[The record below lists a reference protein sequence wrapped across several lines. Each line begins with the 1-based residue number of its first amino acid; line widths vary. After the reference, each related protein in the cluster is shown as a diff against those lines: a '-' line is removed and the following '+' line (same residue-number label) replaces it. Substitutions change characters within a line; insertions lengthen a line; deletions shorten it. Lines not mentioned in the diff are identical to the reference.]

1 MANDLVRFAT
11 GLESNLSQETKE
23 KGKILFAVTGDN
35 KGYIYFDKDNNTRIK
50 MSEHALTAEKDAAN
64 NTITTTY
71 LKSIAQNS
79 STIDAYS
86 IKSIAGA
93 NTTKDIITIPNAS
106 TTKAGLITGEAQ
118 TLGGNKTFNNSVT
131 INDKLTVNEDIISLA
146 GEPYMAQKEYTNI
159 LCTANNDPNGYLYY
173 GQLKLKDY
181 YTEWYLKMYISM
193 DIPYDSTK
201 AGTNAAS
208 YEGVVE
214 YWGYANTITAYRIF
228 NAHANTSYR
237 TFWNHVSYRPKLAG
251 CQTYGHLLGFRF
263 YSSWNPASTGY
274 GRNIKIKII
283 HTDNCTFNFLDNM
296 ILYTNAPGTGSTN
309 FDGRSEYNGTDNGLQ
324 ETGDANTR
332 NHLIGAQYLKAGE
345 SCIDRYTIVMQEKG
359 GDFSSICYKNAT
371 SNSNDNGI
379 AHIKSTAH
387 YVVGGPVYYAYSNA
401 HTNAGALSSSQEFHT
416 NYALDFRYSSNSGSS
431 LTNGKM
437 VYLKF
442 EKDSEGYLTV
452 PDHPWYSQE
461 LPTEEDGYVYMSLG
475 IAYSTY
481 TIYMFPE
488 HEYYEYIAGQ
498 IRKYVHNLPVKQG
511 GTGKTSWTSNQIVYA
526 SAATTLSQLPSGTD
540 GQLLKSKGAN
550 AAPEWISPS
559 SLLVGK
565 ATGDSA
571 GDNIRST
578 YIKGLSVSGTT
589 LTITKG
595 DNSTSTLTLQDT
607 NTDTKVTNTLNTT
620 TKAYVTGTTSA
631 TTNTGTQIFDT
642 GVYLDTTAGQL
653 VATKFVGALQGNAD
667 TATKATG
674 DSAGDN
680 IRTTYIKGLSL
691 NGLTLTITKGD
702 NSSSTLTLQDLDV
715 KVNMKARGTT
725 KAYLL
730 GTVTSPTSSDQAVT
744 SVAETGV
751 YFDTTAGKLV
761 ATTFKGAL
769 EGNAD
774 TATALKN
781 GHTFKITDDS
791 STNTGNT
798 VAFNGTQDVT
808 LKLPADVKF
817 SNITATSNI
826 TVNTGNID
834 IVNVK
839 ETDKF
844 INLYYDANKTSG
856 ASWRL
861 GHIGSGSGDTN
872 YFVIQSGTSAT
883 GTTEW
888 HNVIRLGMNSY
899 DAHFGGN
906 VNPLANNTQTLG
918 TTSLKWKNVYATTF
932 TGDLTGTAAKATGDG
947 AGDNIRS
954 TYIKSLSVSGTTL
967 TITKGDS
974 TTSTITLQDTNTDTK
989 VTNTLGTTTKAY
1001 VTGTTSATTNTG
1013 TQIFDTGVYLDTTA
1027 GQLVA
1032 TTFKGALDGNAST
1045 ATKATGDSA
1054 GDNIRSTYI
1063 KGLSVSG
1070 TTLTITKGDNST
1082 STLTLQD
1089 TNTDTKVT
1097 NTLNTTTKAYITG
1110 TTSATTNTGTQIFD
1124 TGVYLDTT
1132 AGQLVATKFVG
1143 ALQGNAD
1150 TATKATG
1157 DSAGDNIRTTYI
1169 KGLSVSGLT
1178 LTVTKG
1184 DNSTSTLTLQ
1194 DLDVKVNMKAR
1205 GTTKAYLLGT
1215 TTSPTSSDQAVTSVA
1230 ETGVYFDTTAG
1241 KLVAT
1246 TFKGALEG
1254 NATTATKATGDSAGD
1269 NIRTTYIKSLS
1280 VSGTTLT
1287 ITKGDNSTSTITLQ
1301 DTNTDTKVTNTLGTT
1316 TKAYVTGTTSAT
1328 TNTGTQIFD
1337 TGVYLDT
1344 TAGQLVAT
1352 TFKGALDGNATSATK
1367 ATNDGANNQITTTYL
1382 KAVSITGNDTTDVDG
1397 TTAITAGSKGF
1408 YTVTTGANTS
1418 TKYALPIAGESVA
1431 GIITNTAQ
1439 TFGGNKTFKGLVT
1452 FPTANGFTY
1461 SGISVASDNAAR
1473 PVWFSYNGVTGRP
1486 VYDNDFKYNPSTN
1499 TLTVT
1504 NVTGTAAKATADAA
1518 NNTITTTYLAKISEN
1533 SSTIN
1538 SYSIKSSVGGNLSGT
1553 KDTVTIPNASTTKAG
1568 LITGEAQTL
1577 GGDKTFNDEVIVKDM
1592 LKAEADI
1599 ISANGYPYIKKKIFT
1614 NIIATEDNTAN
1625 GCFYLANIRPDNFY
1639 EPWNFRAFVHAYVPG
1654 HPEYNGLYDITI
1666 TGWYAISGSVK
1677 YWNIVYSNF
1686 NAMNTSYRPIY
1697 YSCLRTLNETGYNAN
1712 SPILWGVDL
1721 YASTNPTTTG
1731 YERTV
1736 EVVLIDTEN
1745 CTFDFRDTPI
1755 KHANV
1760 TNTSHY
1766 YTYYS
1771 MDCANTG
1778 LRESGDSDTY
1788 DRTYATNYV
1797 RVGSSPIHR
1806 YSLIMQDTTDG
1817 FSSLVYKTKNSNN
1830 NDNAATGHVAATDV
1844 HFVPTGQVLYNSTGY
1859 WYNTSGSQTG
1869 SIGMYTAIPFDFRYA
1884 SNCGAS
1890 LTIGKP
1896 VYYVFNKNADDNTL
1910 SIDSTI
1916 HTQTLPTT
1924 EDGKVYMFL
1933 GIAYA
1938 TTHIYLHHVHPMY
1951 EFIDGKLRT
1960 YRETIPVKQG
1970 GTGKSSWTANGLVY
1984 ASGTSTL
1991 AQIGTGTD
1999 GQFLK
2004 SKGANAAPEW
2014 TNASDIAVNKAE
2026 KDGAGNV
2033 ITTHY
2038 IKHGS
2043 IEVSDTNHNMTY
2055 TNGANGDTKTVSL
2068 PFVKLSGDTMT
2079 GDLLVQKTSGDT
2091 KVGVKNNNGNVELL
2105 TSTNRGIYDRTT
2117 TSWIVYRA
2125 PSGAITYLLSGTGTK
2140 SWQFNDNGNL
2150 TTPAGAT
2157 ATANLIGTA
2166 SRAVGDSAGNQITTT
2181 YAAAGSFA
2189 TDTTNHKITY
2199 TDGANTAKEFSAP
2212 FVLRAGDSM
2221 TGNLTTTGNMT
2232 AVKFIGALQGNADSA
2247 STLSH
2252 KTLNNTTLENTAGSF
2267 AFSGSGLPW
2276 DGTDWVGLQIGDSA
2290 DKFQITANDGGLLF
2304 RQNDS
2309 GGTAT
2314 SGWTSWTR
2322 LAYAPINTQV
2332 GSSTKGIYISNK
2344 GALTACDYELKATVN
2359 NATQYGVAY
2368 YSTATNITSTAAGGA
2383 NTALMGKGSAAPA
2396 FVSVSPTLTLTAG
2409 TTAGP
2414 KVKITVLGVA
2424 GTDLQLPAA
2433 GSGASGVVT
2442 TDTQTFA
2449 GGKTFNNPIT
2459 ANATNDSLDSL
2470 STSASLVVKGGVS
2483 VAKNLSAKTIRIDN
2497 NQTTEGVQLQYD
2509 ETLDT
2514 LNFVFV

>member
-11 GLESNLSQETKE
+11 GLESNLSQEAKE

-79 STIDAYS
+79 STINTYS

-118 TLGGNKTFNNSVT
+118 TLGGDKTFNNSVT

-201 AGTNAAS
+201 ANTDKAS
-208 YEGVVE
+208 YEGIVE

-228 NAHANTSYR
+228 NAHAHTSYR
-237 TFWNHVSYRPKLAG
+237 TFYQHVSYRPKLAG

-263 YSSWNPASTGY
+263 YSSWNPATTGY

-296 ILYTNAPGTGSTN
+296 VLYANAPGTGSTN
-309 FDGRSEYNGTDNGLQ
+309 FDGCSEYDGVNNGLR
-324 ETGDANTR
+324 ESGDDNTR

-371 SNSNDNGI
+371 SNTNDTATN
-379 AHIKSTAH
+379 HIKSTSH
-387 YVVGGPVYYAYSNA
+387 YVVGGPVYYAYNNA

-416 NYALDFRYSSNSGSS
+416 NYPLDFRYTSNSGAS
-431 LTNGKM
+431 LINGQM

-442 EKDSEGYLTV
+442 EKDSEGYLTI

-475 IAYSTY
+475 VAYSTSNV
-481 TIYMFPE
+481 YMFPE

-511 GTGKTSWTSNQIVYA
+511 GTGKTSWTPNQIIYA

-540 GQLLKSKGAN
+540 GQLLKSKGTSAV
-550 AAPEWISPS
+550 PEWISPS

-578 YIKGLSVSGTT
+578 YIKSLSVSGTT

-631 TTNTGTQIFDT
+631 TTNTGTQVFDT

-680 IRTTYIKGLSL
+680 IRSTYIKGLSV
-691 NGLTLTITKGD
+691 NGLTLTVTKGD

-730 GTVTSPTSSDQAVT
+730 GTTTSPTSSDQAVT

-839 ETDKF
+839 EADKF

-906 VNPLANNTQTLG
+906 VNPLANNAQTLG

-932 TGDLTGTAAKATGDG
+932 TGDLTGTATKAIGDS

-954 TYIKSLSVSGTTL
+954 TYIKSLSVNGTTL

-989 VTNTLGTTTKAY
+989 VTNTLNTTAKAY
-1001 VTGTTSATTNTG
+1001 ITGTTSATTNTG
-1013 TQIFDTGVYLDTTA
+1013 TQVFDTGVYLDTTA

-1032 TTFKGALDGNAST
+1032 TTFKGNLAWTYLTSVPTLVKSAYGTAATDKYTIQLYNQNGATIAST
-1045 ATKATGDSA
+1045 TTVTTNGVITIPAATTSQAGLITSTDQSIAGSKTFTGASTTIGRNIIRNTTDA
-1054 GDNIRSTYI
+1054 PDQGDII
-1063 KGLSVSG
+1063 LSVFGYKTGYPVYTDPLFESG
-1070 TTLTITKGDNST
+1070 TNSVSVYNNSSNGNVTVTRDTYTNFGITSPGTNSNYVLRVQNVGTASPNLGGFVQSISSRANAQFVQIFRALVPVGYTLSLASNSMGTNYKEHWITSNAGTGKWEWYARRVLCGKEGTFSSGGHISISGT
-1082 STLTLQD
+1082 P
-1089 TNTDTKVT
+1089 
-1097 NTLNTTTKAYITG
+1097 AG
-1110 TTSATTNTGTQIFD
+1110 TTSAPVSF
-1124 TGVYLDTT
+1124 YLSYC
-1132 AGQLVATKFVG
+1132 QLYDLTKAEYDG
-1143 ALQGNAD
+1143 LRTRYADNAD
-1150 TATKATG
+1150 
-1157 DSAGDNIRTTYI
+1157 S
-1169 KGLSVSGLT
+1169 
-1178 LTVTKG
+1178 
-1184 DNSTSTLTLQ
+1184 
-1194 DLDVKVNMKAR
+1194 
-1205 GTTKAYLLGT
+1205 
-1215 TTSPTSSDQAVTSVA
+1215 
-1230 ETGVYFDTTAG
+1230 
-1241 KLVAT
+1241 
-1246 TFKGALEG
+1246 
-1254 NATTATKATGDSAGD
+1254 
-1269 NIRTTYIKSLS
+1269 
-1280 VSGTTLT
+1280 
-1287 ITKGDNSTSTITLQ
+1287 
-1301 DTNTDTKVTNTLGTT
+1301 
-1316 TKAYVTGTTSAT
+1316 
-1328 TNTGTQIFD
+1328 
-1337 TGVYLDT
+1337 
-1344 TAGQLVAT
+1344 
-1352 TFKGALDGNATSATK
+1352 ATSATK

-1382 KAVSITGNDTTDVDG
+1382 KAVSITGNDTTDTNG

-1408 YTVTTGANTS
+1408 YTVTTGANAS

-1431 GIITNTAQ
+1431 GIIVNTAQ
-1439 TFGGNKTFKGLVT
+1439 TWKGVKTFSTGVT
-1452 FPTANGFTY
+1452 VSATGGFEY
-1461 SGISVASDNAAR
+1461 SGIETGTSAGAR
-1473 PVWFSYNGVTGRP
+1473 PVWYSYLGKNGRP
-1486 VYDNDFKYNPSTN
+1486 VIDASHFTYNPGTQ
-1499 TLTVT
+1499 TL
-1504 NVTGTAAKATADAA
+1504 NVANMSGLAAKATADAA
-1518 NNTITTTYLAKISEN
+1518 NNTITTTY
-1533 SSTIN
+1533 
-1538 SYSIKSSVGGNLSGT
+1538 
-1553 KDTVTIPNASTTKAG
+1553 
-1568 LITGEAQTL
+1568 
-1577 GGDKTFNDEVIVKDM
+1577 
-1592 LKAEADI
+1592 
-1599 ISANGYPYIKKKIFT
+1599 
-1614 NIIATEDNTAN
+1614 
-1625 GCFYLANIRPDNFY
+1625 
-1639 EPWNFRAFVHAYVPG
+1639 
-1654 HPEYNGLYDITI
+1654 
-1666 TGWYAISGSVK
+1666 
-1677 YWNIVYSNF
+1677 
-1686 NAMNTSYRPIY
+1686 
-1697 YSCLRTLNETGYNAN
+1697 
-1712 SPILWGVDL
+1712 
-1721 YASTNPTTTG
+1721 
-1731 YERTV
+1731 
-1736 EVVLIDTEN
+1736 
-1745 CTFDFRDTPI
+1745 
-1755 KHANV
+1755 
-1760 TNTSHY
+1760 
-1766 YTYYS
+1766 
-1771 MDCANTG
+1771 
-1778 LRESGDSDTY
+1778 
-1788 DRTYATNYV
+1788 
-1797 RVGSSPIHR
+1797 
-1806 YSLIMQDTTDG
+1806 
-1817 FSSLVYKTKNSNN
+1817 
-1830 NDNAATGHVAATDV
+1830 
-1844 HFVPTGQVLYNSTGY
+1844 
-1859 WYNTSGSQTG
+1859 
-1869 SIGMYTAIPFDFRYA
+1869 
-1884 SNCGAS
+1884 
-1890 LTIGKP
+1890 
-1896 VYYVFNKNADDNTL
+1896 
-1910 SIDSTI
+1910 
-1916 HTQTLPTT
+1916 
-1924 EDGKVYMFL
+1924 
-1933 GIAYA
+1933 
-1938 TTHIYLHHVHPMY
+1938 
-1951 EFIDGKLRT
+1951 
-1960 YRETIPVKQG
+1960 
-1970 GTGKSSWTANGLVY
+1970 
-1984 ASGTSTL
+1984 
-1991 AQIGTGTD
+1991 
-1999 GQFLK
+1999 
-2004 SKGANAAPEW
+2004 
-2014 TNASDIAVNKAE
+2014 
-2026 KDGAGNV
+2026 
-2033 ITTHY
+2033 

-2043 IEVSDTNHNMTY
+2043 IEVSDANHNMTY

-2105 TSTNRGIYDRTT
+2105 TSTNRGVYDRTT

-2181 YAAAGSFA
+2181 YAKAGSFA

-2252 KTLNNTTLENTAGSF
+2252 KALNNTTLENTAGSF

-2276 DGTDWVGLQIGDSA
+2276 DGTDWIGLQIGDSA

-2322 LAYAPINTQV
+2322 LAYAPMNTQV
-2332 GSSTKGIYISNK
+2332 GSSTKGIYVSNK

-2368 YSTATNITSTAAGGA
+2368 YSTTTNITSTAAGGA
-2383 NTALMGKGSAAPA
+2383 NTALMGKGSAAPT

-2424 GTDLQLPAA
+2424 GTDLQLPSA

-2449 GGKTFNNPIT
+2449 GAKTFNNSIT
-2459 ANATNDSLDSL
+2459 INGNVDSTDSL
-2470 STSASLVVKGGVS
+2470 STSASVVVKGGVS